1 MWALSVMAVFLLIMG
16 PIGEGRAEEGIGA
29 SPLLTITPKDL
40 PRILP
45 ADSRLLIDP
54 LSIEQFLDALDGA
67 LPDWAMVYGHGHHD
81 PEHDERLFRLNR
93 ERDAKRAVNPAL
105 TQLVTFLWFGE
116 LSRYDAEA
124 GGFRVVLGP
133 RFTATR
139 WGLVRF
145 KYEDLSGDLVAKTSE
160 ALRSELEHRLARGEP
175 VDITVVMTGRLVP
188 DESVVYD
195 FSHDQEG
202 LGLIMPVVKVER
214 LDYLLTNHRPVE
226 QSLSPIGILACLI
239 PPSRRGCPEQST
251 RISRLSPP

>member
-1 MWALSVMAVFLLIMG
+1 MWALSAIAVFLLIMG
-16 PIGEGRAEEGIGA
+16 PIGEGRAEEGIGT
-29 SPLLTITPKDL
+29 SPLLTIAPKDL

-45 ADSRLLIDP
+45 PDSHLLIDP
-54 LSIEQFLDALDGA
+54 SSIEQFLDALDGA
-67 LPDWAMVYGHGHHD
+67 PPDWAMVYGHGHHD

-93 ERDAKRAVNPAL
+93 ERDIKRAGNPVL
-105 TQLVTFLWFGE
+105 MQLVTVLWFGE

-133 RFTATR
+133 RFTSTR

-145 KYEDLSGDLVAKTSE
+145 KYEDLAGDLVAKVSAT
-160 ALRSELEHRLARGEP
+160 LQSELEHRSARGVP
-175 VDITVVMTGRLVP
+175 VDVTVVMTGRLIP

-214 LDYLLTNHRPVE
+214 LDYMLTNH
-226 QSLSPIGILACLI
+226 
-239 PPSRRGCPEQST
+239 
-251 RISRLSPP
+251 